1 VSVATQRAA
10 DAPAVASHP
19 STPLAPEPTEP
30 CPLCGAPLGAT
41 QEWCLRC
48 GAAART
54 RLAAT
59 PRWRAPLIALAIAIV
74 AALGA
79 LTAALVSLAGQ

>member
-1 VSVATQRAA
+1 VSVATTQQAA
-10 DAPAVASHP
+10 TQPIPA
-19 STPLAPEPTEP
+19 EPTEP
-30 CPLCGAPLGAT
+30 CPLCGAPLGPA

-54 RLAAT
+54 RLAAIPAWRT
-59 PRWRAPLIALAIAIV
+59 PLVAMAVVIV

-79 LTAALVSLAGQ
+79 LTAALVSLVGQ